1 MEEVKFYL
9 SIIQTGSAVVVLAI
23 VLYVFF
29 NFYIKKDEKNDTAI
43 MEREN
48 KLFERYYESNK
59 LHFDELKARDLQNQN
74 FIKNLLEKMDLYS
87 YRLTQLVEKIETNQF
102 CPLMNIKNQKKNQ
115 NQNQKGGDNNE

>member
-9 SIIQTGSAVVVLAI
+9 SVIQTGSAVVVLAI

-87 YRLTQLVEKIETNQF
+87 HRLTQLVEKIESNQF
-102 CPLMNIKNQKKNQ
+102 CPLMNAKKMKQ
-115 NQNQKGGDNNE
+115 QKGGDNNE

>member
-87 YRLTQLVEKIETNQF
+87 HRLTQLVEKIETNQF
-102 CPLMNIKNQKKNQ
+102 CPLMNVKNQKMKH
-115 NQNQKGGDNNE
+115 KGGDNNE